1 MTAPVRIALLGLGEA
16 GGEIARDLVAAG
28 ADVRGYDP
36 KVTPPTGVDPRRDE
50 ADAVRDAELVLSAN
64 SSHDAATALANALP
78 GLRPGTVFADLNTA
92 SPGVKAGLVEVAGD
106 AGGAVDVV
114 DVALMS
120 PVPGRGLRTPMLV
133 SGEAATRYA
142 QLLTPLGADVTVQ
155 PGPAGTAISR
165 KLLRSVFYK
174 GLAAAV
180 VEALAGAE
188 AAGCA
193 DWLAANISAEL
204 AGFDEHAID
213 RLVDGTHRHARRRAD
228 EMAAA
233 AEQLRE
239 LGVEPRSAT
248 AAHDLLAALRDT
260 PDGDTSGGPA

>member
-1 MTAPVRIALLGLGEA
+1 VSAAGLRVAVLGLGEA

-36 KVTPPTGVDPRRDE
+36 KVTPPDTVVARADE

-64 SSHDAATALANALP
+64 SSHDALTALVHARR
-78 GLRPGTVFADLNTA
+78 GLRTGTVWADLNTA
-92 SPGVKAGLVEVAGD
+92 SPGVKVSLVEAAGPDVA
-106 AGGAVDVV
+106 VV

-133 SGEAATRYA
+133 SGEAAERYA
-142 QLLTPLGADVTVQ
+142 ALMGPLGAEVTVQ
-155 PGPAGTAISR
+155 PGPAGAAISR

-180 VEALAGAE
+180 VEALEGAE

-193 DWLAANISAEL
+193 DWLAANIAGEL
-204 AGFDEHAID
+204 AGFDETALD

-239 LGVEPRSAT
+239 LGVEPRAAT
-248 AAHDLLAALRDT
+248 AAHDLLASLRDARE
-260 PDGDTSGGPA
+260 GDAT